1 MLKATNLSFRQG
13 DSLLFEN
20 LDFVVHPGQ
29 CVAVAG
35 RNGVG
40 KSTLFK
46 LILSQ
51 LQPELGDISYPSQWQ
66 TAYMQQEVEVTQRP
80 ALDFVVDGHQQ
91 LRQTENE
98 IDQLQQQ
105 ASPNAQKLAHLHSLL
120 DDLGGYEANSKA
132 AEILSG
138 LGFQPHDL
146 EKPYADFSGGWR
158 IRLNLAQA
166 LMTPCDLL
174 LLDEP
179 TNHLDLEAIMWLEQ
193 WLKRFPGTVLLI
205 AHDRAFLDQTT
216 DHTLYLGG
224 KTGKLYRGNYSSCE
238 RQRAEFASLQQAS
251 QQKQAARAAHMQ
263 QFVDRFRAK
272 ASKAKQVQSRI
283 KALSRMQESPTLH
296 LDPPYKVSFSDPQR
310 VSNPL
315 FSLRKVNLGY
325 DDKVV
330 LNEVSQSILPGV
342 RIGVMGE
349 NGAGKSTLLKALAA
363 EIEPMSGD
371 LSRGTYSEVGYFAQH
386 QLETLD
392 ASALPLKAM
401 LQTQPTWREQ
411 KARDYLGGW
420 GFDAQMC
427 ARPIQTLSGGE
438 KARFVLALLASEAPA
453 VLVLDEPTNHL
464 DLDMRDALIMA
475 LADYSG
481 AVIIVSHD
489 RSLLEKTV
497 DELWVIAQGQ
507 VKGYQGDLFDYT
519 VNVNKVLTT
528 EQESDNKDKSTA
540 PPESTASKKTQR
552 QDRAL
557 RRQALQ
563 TYKKAAAK
571 LEKQHSTLETELKEM
586 ETTLADPE
594 IYQTMPAEELDAL
607 LARAGRRR
615 DKLEQIEQEWLEAV
629 EQLEVAQNQ
638 LDQ

>member
-51 LQPELGDISYPSQWQ
+51 LQPELGDITFPAQWQ
-66 TAYMQQEVEVTQRP
+66 TAYMQQEVKVTQRQ

-91 LRQTENE
+91 LRQTEKE
-98 IDQLQQQ
+98 IDQLQLQ
-105 ASPNAQKLAHLHSLL
+105 AEPNAQKLAHLHSLL
-120 DDLGGYEANSKA
+120 GDLGGYEANSKA
-132 AEILSG
+132 AEILAG
-138 LGFQPHDL
+138 LGFAPDDL
-146 EKPYADFSGGWR
+146 QKPYADFSGGWR

-193 WLKRFPGTVLLI
+193 WLKHFPGTVLLI

-238 RQRAEFASLQQAS
+238 RQRAEYAVLQQAS

-283 KALSRMQESPTLH
+283 KALARMQESPTLH

-325 DDKVV
+325 DGNTV
-330 LNEVSQSILPGV
+330 LEDVSQSILPGA

-349 NGAGKSTLLKALAA
+349 NGAGKSTVLKALAA
-363 EIEPMSGD
+363 ELKPMSGD
-371 LSRGTYSEVGYFAQH
+371 LSKGTYSEVGYFAQH

-392 ASALPLKAM
+392 ASALPLKTM
-401 LQTQPTWREQ
+401 LQTQPSWREQ
-411 KARDYLGGW
+411 QARDYLGGW

-438 KARFVLALLASEAPA
+438 KARFVLALLASQSPA

-489 RSLLEKTV
+489 RSMLEKTV

-507 VKGYQGDLFDYT
+507 VTDYQGDLFDYT
-519 VNVNKVLTT
+519 VNVNKALKT
-528 EQESDNKDKSTA
+528 QDHPDKPSMPINNQDGAT
-540 PPESTASKKTQR
+540 SKKIQR
-552 QDRAL
+552 QDRAQK
-557 RRQALQ
+557 RQALQ
-563 TYKKAAAK
+563 AYKKAATK
-571 LEKQHSTLETELKEM
+571 LEKQHSTLEAELKEM
-586 ETTLADPE
+586 EATLADPE
-594 IYQTMPAEELDAL
+594 IYQTMPAQELDTL

-615 DKLEQIEQEWLEAV
+615 DKLEQIEQEWLDAV
-629 EQLEVAQNQ
+629 EQLETASSQ
-638 LDQ
+638 LD